1 MIKIPMPKSVK
12 LREAFEWC
20 THQFGPIE
28 LEDNVVNR
36 WDYHRGS
43 LTFYFRDEE
52 DAVMF
57 VLRWS

>member
-1 MIKIPMPKSVK
+1 MPKSVK